1 MACLSSIQQAIT
13 RLQAVSS
20 SQLQLEPVCMAR
32 FKPPLDRKLQS
43 VVHFKKSGVS
53 IQSALG
59 SRLLAFAAAAGQ
71 DVAAPTLVLQ
81 EVDFVWK
88 GEGSQVFLTGD
99 FLNWEAKVPL
109 AKGEDG
115 AFHCKQKL
123 PAGTY
128 VYKYIVDG
136 NWTHSAD
143 SPTIEDGQGGF
154 NNQLIVTDGPSP
166 SMTTSNKEKPPKD
179 TTSEKITPE
188 AAPKVA
194 SASSKPSAA
203 VPKAAPAAKPAK
215 KVEKPYPEVI
225 TEDVIPQVVSEL
237 QKQEGVSDISIGF
250 QDNQMEGSFI
260 KNGILYTFWAFFP
273 DGTLQ
278 GNRGFSIS
286 SHGAPPSTVEP
297 FLIDEKKITAELL
310 VFWTLKR
317 LAAQKIIIW

>member
-1 MACLSSIQQAIT
+1 
-13 RLQAVSS
+13 
-20 SQLQLEPVCMAR
+20 
-32 FKPPLDRKLQS
+32 
-43 VVHFKKSGVS
+43 
-53 IQSALG
+53 
-59 SRLLAFAAAAGQ
+59 
-71 DVAAPTLVLQ
+71 
-81 EVDFVWK
+81 
-88 GEGSQVFLTGD
+88 
-99 FLNWEAKVPL
+99 
-109 AKGEDG
+109 
-115 AFHCKQKL
+115 
-123 PAGTY
+123 
-128 VYKYIVDG
+128 
-136 NWTHSAD
+136 
-143 SPTIEDGQGGF
+143 
-154 NNQLIVTDGPSP
+154 
-166 SMTTSNKEKPPKD
+166 MTTSNKEKPPKD